1 MSRHRPDQPPRRRVA
16 LGAGVAVV
24 VLGLVAAALL
34 LRPGTDDVDGTD
46 DADAV
51 RAAGAVAALPAPA
64 VPPAL
69 PALPALP
76 PVPTAAPTTTTTTPR
91 PTSTTTRTTARRTTA
106 RAAAAAASGPAA
118 RVLALVNAARADAG
132 CGAVAGNGTLD
143 RAAAD
148 YAALMERT
156 GTFSHT
162 GPDGSDF
169 SDRVRAAGYDS
180 PGGENIAQGQSSADE
195 VMDDWMESPG
205 HRRNILDCSFRT
217 LGVGESGN
225 YWVQEFGR

>member
-1 MSRHRPDQPPRRRVA
+1 MDEGGPGLHAQSDVLPD
-16 LGAGVAVV
+16 
-24 VLGLVAAALL
+24 
-34 LRPGTDDVDGTD
+34 
-46 DADAV
+46 
-51 RAAGAVAALPAPA
+51 
-64 VPPAL
+64 
-69 PALPALP
+69 
-76 PVPTAAPTTTTTTPR
+76 
-91 PTSTTTRTTARRTTA
+91 
-106 RAAAAAASGPAA
+106 AASGPAG

-132 CGAVAGNGTLD
+132 CAAVAGNGALD

-148 YAALMERT
+148 YAALMART

-169 SDRVRAAGYDS
+169 SDRVRAAGYDD

-195 VMDDWMESPG
+195 VMQDWMNSPG

-217 LGVGESGN
+217 LGVGEAQD